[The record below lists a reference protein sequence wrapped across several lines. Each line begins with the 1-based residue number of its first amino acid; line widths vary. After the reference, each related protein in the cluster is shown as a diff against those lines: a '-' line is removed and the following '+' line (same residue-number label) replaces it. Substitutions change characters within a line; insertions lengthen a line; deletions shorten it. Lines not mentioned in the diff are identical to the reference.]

1 MKIIDAAAFRVTGS
15 RASEAETASQ
25 RGARFGEELGAA
37 TRDASEA
44 SASTA
49 VGHREDVAELR
60 GRQVNEAPA
69 EVPNEVTGERTGGR
83 AHGDARN
90 PRAGRVDRAGVAGRE
105 FGAVDI
111 AVRAIDRPLESRD
124 IVIRGENG
132 SPNITVT
139 LPGAVDESPEEEG
152 ASSGFRP
159 GAGGRRGAA
168 GAAGATGA
176 AETGEEAAASG
187 FRPGAGGRRGAAEA
201 AGTVESGAEAPANG
215 FRPGAGGRRGAA
227 GVAGIAESGEEAS
240 TSGSRTGEAAP
251 RGGNAR
257 GAAGVAGIVESGE
270 EASTSGSR
278 TGEAAPRGGNAR
290 GAVAPGAGET
300 AGTPG
305 FRPSAGA
312 GRGHAAVGGEE
323 SGAVAEGD
331 GEQQAGFRPDGRAG
345 RGVARGAGVV
355 PPQGNPVANGGAKVP
370 VDVNRP
376 FIRGVEAAAGS
387 EEVSASSEGRPS
399 SPSAFGHAAPAQPAA
414 EPTASNTTA
423 PASSASSAESSPFGG
438 SGAAPGQGGGD
449 EDAAGG
455 ARREGH
461 PRPGTS
467 LSATPAT
474 PAAAAAG
481 ARFGE
486 AVAAAAATANTASS
500 ASSNASG
507 MSAKVVEQ
515 VAAKLAEMNAGDSL
529 AMTLNPAEL
538 GRVRL
543 RFVRQGEGWKLRIA
557 AEKPES
563 AEILARDVQSL
574 EAGLAQ
580 RGRGQFS
587 VEVETGQSG
596 AEQQQAAGKDER
608 PGSRAPYAAHSDTP
622 SSEAQDERP
631 VMRAT
636 GTEGRLDVLT

>member
-227 GVAGIAESGEEAS
+227 GVAGIA
-240 TSGSRTGEAAP
+240 
-251 RGGNAR
+251 
-257 GAAGVAGIVESGE
+257 ESGE